1 MIEIRELC
9 EECIGK
15 DLYQIIISN
24 PQKNSDI
31 SKVKIR
37 PIMLK
42 NSIVFQVTEY
52 KGAQVFHE
60 NYEKQEIID
69 KIERYL
75 EENFK
80 QMEVTST
87 TMQATVLVSKKGKVT
102 VKKKKLEI
110 EKKIDLSHNK
120 AKKYILQEGTI
131 VPFLVDLGVQTKEGK
146 IVRSNYDKFRQI
158 NRYLEFIV
166 DIMPILPKDRCIN
179 IIDFGCGK
187 SYLTFAL
194 YYYMKILCKRDIQVI
209 GLDLKEKVIEDCN
222 ALAVRYGYDKLKFV
236 TGDVST
242 YTGEGNVDMV
252 VTLHACDTAT
262 DYAIEKAINW
272 GAKVIFTVPCCQH
285 EINMQIS
292 NKELQPLLK
301 YGLIKERIS
310 ALITDA
316 IRANLLE
323 EQGYQ
328 VQVMEFID
336 MEHTPKNILIR
347 AVKEKDGKCKDTG
360 IHEMTEFLH
369 VRNTLQKLMASGKE
383 KKGKSAGN
391 EADMVVYEEKK

>member
-1 MIEIRELC
+1 MKEIRTLC
-9 EECIGK
+9 EEYIGK
-15 DLYQIIISN
+15 ELYQIIISN
-24 PQKNSDI
+24 PKNGSAI

-37 PIMLK
+37 PVMLK
-42 NSIVFQVTEY
+42 SSVIFQVTEY
-52 KGAQVFHE
+52 RGTQVFHE
-60 NYEKQEIID
+60 NFEKQPLIA
-69 KIERYL
+69 KIMEYL
-75 EENFK
+75 ENNFK
-80 QMEVTST
+80 QMEFTAT
-87 TMQATVLVSKKGKVT
+87 NMQATVLISKKGKVT
-102 VKKKKLEI
+102 IKKKSLQTERKV
-110 EKKIDLSHNK
+110 DLSHNK
-120 AKKYILQEGTI
+120 TKKYILQEGTL

-146 IVRSNYDKFRQI
+146 IIRSNYDKFRQI
-158 NRYLEFIV
+158 NRYLEFIA
-166 DIMPILPKDRCIN
+166 DIMPILPTDRCIN

-222 ALAVRYGYDKLKFV
+222 ALALRYGYDKLKFV

-262 DYAIEKAINW
+262 DYALEKAISW

-285 EINMQIS
+285 EVNKQIN
-292 NKELQPLLK
+292 NEELQPLLK
-301 YGLIKERIS
+301 YGLIKERVS

-347 AVKEKDGKCKDTG
+347 AVKEKENKQIDTG
-360 IHEMTEFLH
+360 ISRMTEFLH
-369 VRNTLQKLMASGKE
+369 IRNTMQELVTAKTDRLVS
-383 KKGKSAGN
+383 SVNN
-391 EADMVVYEEKK
+391 EADIVICEE

>member
-1 MIEIRELC
+1 MKEIRELC
-9 EECIGK
+9 EEYIGK
-15 DLYQIIISN
+15 ELYQIIISN
-24 PQKNSDI
+24 PQKNSKI

-37 PIMLK
+37 PVILK
-42 NSIVFQVTEY
+42 DSLLFQSTEY
-52 KGAQVFHE
+52 RGAQVFHE
-60 NYEKQEIID
+60 NYEKPQIVEKIQE
-69 KIERYL
+69 YL
-75 EENFK
+75 KGYFK
-80 QMEVTST
+80 QMELTCTS
-87 TMQATVLVSKKGKVT
+87 MQATVLISKKGKAT
-102 VKKKKLEI
+102 IKKKQLQT

-120 AKKYILQEGTI
+120 AKKYILQEGTL

-158 NRYLEFIV
+158 NRYLEFIA
-166 DIMPILPKDRCIN
+166 DIMPILPTDRCIN

-209 GLDLKEKVIEDCN
+209 GLDLKEKVIEECN
-222 ALAVRYGYDKLKFV
+222 QLAIRYGYDKLKFV

-242 YTGEGNVDMV
+242 YTGEGKVDMV

-262 DYAIEKAINW
+262 DYAIEKAIKW

-285 EINMQIS
+285 EVNMQIK
-292 NKELQPLLK
+292 NDKLQPLLK
-301 YGLIKERIS
+301 YGLIKEKIS

-323 EQGYQ
+323 EEGYQ

-347 AVKEKDGKCKDTG
+347 AVKEKEGKEKNTG
-360 IHEMTEFLH
+360 IEELTEFLH
-369 VRNTLQKLMASGKE
+369 VQNTLQKLLEQK
-383 KKGKSAGN
+383 
-391 EADMVVYEEKK
+391 

>member
-1 MIEIRELC
+1 MKEIRELC
-9 EECIGK
+9 EEYIGK
-15 DLYQIIISN
+15 ELYQIIISN
-24 PQKNSDI
+24 PQKNSKI

-37 PIMLK
+37 PVILK
-42 NSIVFQVTEY
+42 DSLLFQSTEY
-52 KGAQVFHE
+52 RGAQVFHE
-60 NYEKQEIID
+60 NYEKPQIVEKIQE
-69 KIERYL
+69 YL
-75 EENFK
+75 KGYFK
-80 QMEVTST
+80 QMELTCTS
-87 TMQATVLVSKKGKVT
+87 MQATVLISKKGKAT
-102 VKKKKLEI
+102 IKKKQLQT

-120 AKKYILQEGTI
+120 AKKYILQEGTL

-158 NRYLEFIV
+158 NRYLEFIA
-166 DIMPILPKDRCIN
+166 DIMPILPTDRCIN

-209 GLDLKEKVIEDCN
+209 GLDLKEKVIEECN
-222 ALAVRYGYDKLKFV
+222 QLAIRYGYNKLKFV

-242 YTGEGNVDMV
+242 YTGEGKVDMV

-262 DYAIEKAINW
+262 DYAIEKAIKW

-285 EINMQIS
+285 EVNMQIKN
-292 NKELQPLLK
+292 NKLQPLLK
-301 YGLIKERIS
+301 YGLIKEKIS

-323 EQGYQ
+323 EEGYQ

-347 AVKEKDGKCKDTG
+347 AVKEKEGKEKNTG
-360 IHEMTEFLH
+360 IEELTEFLH
-369 VRNTLQKLMASGKE
+369 VQNTLQKLLEQK
-383 KKGKSAGN
+383 
-391 EADMVVYEEKK
+391 

>member
-1 MIEIRELC
+1 MSEIRGLC
-9 EECIGK
+9 EEYIGK

-24 PQKNSDI
+24 PKNCSDI

-42 NSIVFQVTEY
+42 ERLFFQVTEY

-60 NYEKQEIID
+60 NYDKEQLIC
-69 KIERYL
+69 KIEDYL
-75 EENFK
+75 QDCFK
-80 QMEVTST
+80 QMELTST
-87 TMQATVLVSKKGKVT
+87 TMQATVLISKKGKVT
-102 VKKKKLEI
+102 IKKKLSQT
-110 EKKIDLSHNK
+110 EKKVDLSHNK
-120 AKKYILQEGTI
+120 AKKYILQEGTL

-158 NRYLEFIV
+158 NRYLEFIA
-166 DIMPILPKDRCIN
+166 DIMPILPTDRCIN

-194 YYYMKILCKRDIQVI
+194 YYYMKILCNRDIQVI

-262 DYAIEKAINW
+262 DYAIEKAVKW

-285 EINMQIS
+285 EVNMQIA
-292 NKELQPLLK
+292 NEELQPLLK
-301 YGLIKERIS
+301 YGLIKERMS

-347 AVKEKDGKCKDTG
+347 AVKDKENKNKDTG
-360 IHEMTEFLH
+360 IGKLTERLH
-369 VRNTLQKLMASGKE
+369 VKNTLQKLL
-383 KKGKSAGN
+383 
-391 EADMVVYEEKK
+391 

>member
-1 MIEIRELC
+1 MKEIRELC
-9 EECIGK
+9 EEYIGK

-24 PQKNSDI
+24 PKNCSDI

-42 NSIVFQVTEY
+42 EKLVFQVTEY

-60 NYEKQEIID
+60 NYDKKQLIC
-69 KIERYL
+69 KIEDYL
-75 EENFK
+75 QDSFK
-80 QMEVTST
+80 QMELTATS
-87 TMQATVLVSKKGKVT
+87 MQATVLVSKKGKVT
-102 VKKKKLEI
+102 IKKKQI
-110 EKKIDLSHNK
+110 QREKKVDLSHNK
-120 AKKYILQEGTI
+120 AKKYILQEGTL

-158 NRYLEFIV
+158 NRYLEFIA
-166 DIMPILPKDRCIN
+166 DIMPILPTDRCIN

-194 YYYMKILCKRDIQVI
+194 YYYMKILCNRDIQVI

-222 ALAVRYGYDKLKFV
+222 VLAVRCDYDKLKFV

-262 DYAIEKAINW
+262 DYAIEKAVKW

-285 EINMQIS
+285 EVNMQIA
-292 NKELQPLLK
+292 NEELQPLLK
-301 YGLIKERIS
+301 YGLIKERMS

-347 AVKEKDGKCKDTG
+347 AVKDKDGKSKDTG
-360 IHEMTEFLH
+360 ISEMTEFLH
-369 VRNTLQKLMASGKE
+369 VKNTLQKLFANSQDE
-383 KKGKSAGN
+383 S
-391 EADMVVYEEKK
+391 